1 MLPRHFKHNN
11 FSSFVRQL
19 NTYVSVTVPMSD
31 PRLLQVA
38 KKALCLLAAPP
49 AQGFRKVDPDQWEF
63 ANEYFIKG
71 RKDLLREIHRR
82 KTPGGQAS
90 GPNREIASVG
100 NTAIEVGGLVAGCT
114 LACAPRFCQ
123 LRWPAC

>member
-1 MLPRHFKHNN
+1 MPTELLHAVKGSLLLTALPP
-11 FSSFVRQL
+11 V
-19 NTYVSVTVPMSD
+19 
-31 PRLLQVA
+31 
-38 KKALCLLAAPP
+38 
-49 AQGFRKVDPDQWEF
+49 QGFRKVDPDQWEF

-90 GPNREIASVG
+90 GPSREIASVG

-114 LACAPRFCQ
+114 RACATRSCELRWLAC
-123 LRWPAC
+123 